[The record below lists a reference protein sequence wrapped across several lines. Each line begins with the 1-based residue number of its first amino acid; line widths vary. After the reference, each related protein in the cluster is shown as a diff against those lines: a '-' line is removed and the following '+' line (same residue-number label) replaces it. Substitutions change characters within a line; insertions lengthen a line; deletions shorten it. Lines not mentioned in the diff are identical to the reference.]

1 MGAVSEQLRDSRES
15 MAGVVRNPSLR
26 RVSLALVGS
35 VIGDWAYIVAMSI
48 YAFDRG
54 GPGVVGALAAVRFVS
69 TALLAPF
76 ASVAADKF
84 DRRRVMITADLA
96 RAVIVGLAAVAV
108 MAEAP
113 SLAVYALTIVAAW
126 VGLLFRPSQS
136 ALVPTLAETP
146 AELTA
151 ANVTASTIHSVG
163 FFAGPSIAGLL
174 LAVADVGSVLVFNA
188 LTFVWSAVLVFGIRV
203 RRGEAAETGPAETGP
218 ADSAEPDAADRG
230 DGEPE
235 RTRLLDGYRVI
246 LSNRDLRLLVMLYVA
261 QTVIAG
267 AAAVYE
273 VSIALDLL
281 DLGDSGLGVMNA
293 VLGVGG
299 VVGGVLALVLAQ
311 RGKQAR
317 DLGLGVALW
326 ATPLLLVAA
335 SPQLFPT
342 LLAMA
347 LIGLGNSLV
356 DVNAE
361 TIIQRLVPDAVLGR
375 VFGALDSAAIAG
387 MALGAAAM
395 PVLINTVGL
404 RTGLVV
410 VAGVVTTVVVLS
422 QPGLRRV
429 DRVALAPE
437 GLPALRGVPMLAVL
451 PEHTIERLAR
461 TSAVVEVRAG
471 VPVFEAGDHG
481 DRFYIVEAG
490 TAEVVIG
497 GATVASLAEGDSFGE
512 IALLRDVPR
521 TATVRA
527 TAELRLR
534 AIDRRHFLRAVTGHA
549 EANEQA
555 DLVVSRFTDLA

>member
-1 MGAVSEQLRDSRES
+1 MGGVSEQLRDSREA
-15 MAGVVRNPSLR
+15 MAGVLRNRSLR

-48 YAFDRG
+48 YAFERG
-54 GPGVVGALAAVRFVS
+54 GPAVVGALAAVRFVS
-69 TALLAPF
+69 IAVLAPF
-76 ASVAADKF
+76 AAVAADRF
-84 DRRRVMITADLA
+84 DRRRVMISADLA
-96 RAVIVGLAAVAV
+96 RAVIVGVAAVAV
-108 MAEAP
+108 TADAP
-113 SLAVYALTIVAAW
+113 ALAVYALTIVSSW
-126 VGLLFRPSQS
+126 VGLLFRPAQS
-136 ALVPTLAETP
+136 ALVPTLADTP
-146 AELTA
+146 SELTA
-151 ANVTASTIHSVG
+151 ANVTTSTIHSVG

-174 LAVADVGSVLVFNA
+174 LAVADIGSVLVFNA

-203 RRGEAAETGPAETGP
+203 RRDEVPTDDDDAVAEAGGG
-218 ADSAEPDAADRG
+218 DEPG
-230 DGEPE
+230 
-235 RTRLLDGYRVI
+235 RTRVLDGYRAI
-246 LSNRDLRLLVMLYVA
+246 LANRDLRLLVLLYVA

-281 DLGDSGLGVMNA
+281 DMGDSGLGVMNA
-293 VLGVGG
+293 VLGIGG
-299 VVGGVLALVLAQ
+299 VVGGMLALVLAQ

-317 DLGLGVALW
+317 DVGLGVALW

-335 SPQLFPT
+335 WPYVVPT
-342 LLAMA
+342 LVAMA

-361 TIIQRLVPDAVLGR
+361 TIIQRLVPDEVLGR
-375 VFGALDSAAIAG
+375 VFGALDSAATAG
-387 MALGAAAM
+387 MALGAAVM
-395 PVLINTVGL
+395 PLLISGVGL

-410 VAGVVTTVVVLS
+410 VAGVVTTVVLLS
-422 QPGLRRV
+422 QRGLRRV

-437 GLPALRGVPMLAVL
+437 GLLALRGVPMLAVL

-471 VPVFEAGDHG
+471 ATVFEAGDHG

-497 GATVASLAEGDSFGE
+497 GAPVAALASGDSFGE

-527 TAELRLR
+527 TADLRLR

-555 DLVVSRFTDLA
+555 DLVVRRFTDVA

>member
-1 MGAVSEQLRDSRES
+1 MGGVSEQLRDSRES
-15 MAGVVRNPSLR
+15 MAGVLRNRSLR
-26 RVSLALVGS
+26 KVSLALVGS

-48 YAFDRG
+48 YAYDRG

-84 DRRRVMITADLA
+84 DRRRVMIAADLA
-96 RAVIVGLAAVAV
+96 RAGIVTVAAVAV
-108 MAEAP
+108 MADAP
-113 SLAVYALTIVAAW
+113 ALAVYALTIVSAW
-126 VGLLFRPSQS
+126 LGLLFRPSQS
-136 ALVPTLAETP
+136 ALVPTLADTP
-146 AELTA
+146 SELTA
-151 ANVTASTIHSVG
+151 ANVTTSTIHSVG
-163 FFAGPSIAGLL
+163 FFVGPSIAGLL
-174 LAVADVGSVLVFNA
+174 LAFTGVGAVLVFNA

-203 RRGEAAETGPAETGP
+203 RH
-218 ADSAEPDAADRG
+218 AEPDAEPALPDAEPEPA
-230 DGEPE
+230 GEPE
-235 RTRLLDGYRVI
+235 RMRLLDGYRVI
-246 LSNRDLRLLVMLYVA
+246 ARSRDLRLLVMLYVA
-261 QTVIAG
+261 QTVVAG

-311 RGKQAR
+311 SGKQAR
-317 DLGLGVALW
+317 DVGLGVALW

-335 SPQLFPT
+335 WPYLLPT
-342 LLAMA
+342 LVAMA

-361 TIIQRLVPDAVLGR
+361 TIIQRLVPDEVLGR

-387 MALGAAAM
+387 MALGAAVM
-395 PVLINTVGL
+395 PLLISSVGL

-410 VAGVVTTVVVLS
+410 VAAVVTSVVLLS
-422 QPGLRRV
+422 QRGLRRV

-461 TSAVVEVRAG
+461 TSAVVEVRGGTA
-471 VPVFEAGDHG
+471 VFEAGDHG

-490 TAEVVIG
+490 TAEVLVG
-497 GATVASLAEGDSFGE
+497 GAPVASLTTGDSFGE

-527 TAELRLR
+527 TADLRLR

-555 DLVVSRFTDLA
+555 ELVVNRFTDVA

>member
-108 MAEAP
+108 MADAP

-188 LTFVWSAVLVFGIRV
+188 LTFVWSAVLVFGIHV
-203 RRGEAAETGPAETGP
+203 RRDTV
-218 ADSAEPDAADRG
+218 AEPAPDAEDGTADDAA

-246 LSNRDLRLLVMLYVA
+246 LSSRDLRLLVMLYVA

-335 SPQLFPT
+335 WPHLFPT
-342 LLAMA
+342 LLAMG

-422 QPGLRRV
+422 QRGLRRV

-490 TAEVVIG
+490 TAEVLIA
-497 GATVASLAEGDSFGE
+497 GATVASLAVGDSFGE

-527 TAELRLR
+527 TADLRLR